1 MARYILSIT
10 GFPYWM
16 WKFQYG
22 NPGLEK
28 FEFQA
33 GRFAHQ
39 IRRRFIPLPH
49 GEVFEVEGGGT
60 RCQEL

>member
-1 MARYILSIT
+1 
-10 GFPYWM
+10 M

-39 IRRRFIPLPH
+39 IHRRFIPLPH

-60 RCQEL
+60 RYQEL